1 MTTLPSTRPSP
12 LAHRLAPY
20 LLLAPA
26 VLLVLVVLG
35 YPMVRQLIMSF
46 QEFGLAQ
53 QFGQAPEW
61 VGLDNY
67 LGILSD
73 PYFWTVLAKSLAFC
87 AWTAGLTMVFA
98 VGFALLMRSA
108 SAWSRTL
115 LNISLVIVWAMP
127 LLASLTVW
135 QWLVDP
141 RYGLLNHLLT
151 SIGLSQFEGFS
162 WLAGSF
168 WTFYLVASAVIIWA
182 STPLACI
189 SIYSALTQVDDSQL
203 EAAQL
208 DGAGYPG
215 RVRHVII
222 PAIMP
227 VLSLIGVLQVIW
239 DLRVFAHI
247 NVLQGAGG
255 VSTETN
261 LLGNY
266 VFQKGLSQGDYGVAS
281 AIAMVILLDTL
292 IVTAKYIQMLFKGG
306 ENV

>member
-1 MTTLPSTRPSP
+1 RPSTPELRSTPQNPLPRVRGPAPHPHRGRTMTTLPSTRPSP

-108 SAWSRTL
+108 SAWSRT
-115 LNISLVIVWAMP
+115 
-127 LLASLTVW
+127 
-135 QWLVDP
+135 
-141 RYGLLNHLLT
+141 
-151 SIGLSQFEGFS
+151 
-162 WLAGSF
+162 
-168 WTFYLVASAVIIWA
+168 
-182 STPLACI
+182 
-189 SIYSALTQVDDSQL
+189 
-203 EAAQL
+203 
-208 DGAGYPG
+208 
-215 RVRHVII
+215 
-222 PAIMP
+222 
-227 VLSLIGVLQVIW
+227 
-239 DLRVFAHI
+239 
-247 NVLQGAGG
+247 
-255 VSTETN
+255 
-261 LLGNY
+261 
-266 VFQKGLSQGDYGVAS
+266 
-281 AIAMVILLDTL
+281 
-292 IVTAKYIQMLFKGG
+292 
-306 ENV
+306 